1 MAKVSR
7 FPRKLEKKMN
17 DRFDNSK
24 SSESKPQKNSSID
37 STLVE
42 NFVSLQKVMTN
53 LSLSLDNLSN
63 RMSRLLDLF
72 ESSAKTV
79 AERDTEM
86 ERRNDELR
94 RKVDNLMEHNKIF
107 AQGLTLL
114 HEKSNS
120 EMPRNYEEQP
130 KPLPRPV
137 QSMQKNMDADGYQ
150 KSISS
155 PKS

>member
-1 MAKVSR
+1 MAK
-7 FPRKLEKKMN
+7 KMIGKFN
-17 DRFDNSK
+17 DSI
-24 SSESKPQKNSSID
+24 SSESKPQKNSSIY

-114 HEKSNS
+114 HEKNS
-120 EMPRNYEEQP
+120 ETPRNYEEQP

>member
-1 MAKVSR
+1 MAKKVTGKFADSI
-7 FPRKLEKKMN
+7 
-17 DRFDNSK
+17 
-24 SSESKPQKNSSID
+24 SSESKSQKNSSID
-37 STLVE
+37 NTLVE

-72 ESSAKTV
+72 ESSAKSV
-79 AERDTEM
+79 AERDVEM

-120 EMPRNYEEQP
+120 EMPRGYEEQP
-130 KPLPRPV
+130 KPLPKPV
-137 QSMQKNMDADGYQ
+137 QSMQKTMDGDGYQ
-150 KSISS
+150 RSISS